1 MSLEMHIKYR
11 NVHELHYSNY
21 RCNVLSYAARNGTQ
35 LFVGHVT
42 KLGYLYI
49 QMLKRRITSIN

>member
-1 MSLEMHIKYR
+1 MHIKYS
-11 NVHELHYSNY
+11 NVHERHYSNY
-21 RCNVLSYAARNGTQ
+21 RCNVLSYAARNGTH

-49 QMLKRRITSIN
+49 QTLKRRITSIN